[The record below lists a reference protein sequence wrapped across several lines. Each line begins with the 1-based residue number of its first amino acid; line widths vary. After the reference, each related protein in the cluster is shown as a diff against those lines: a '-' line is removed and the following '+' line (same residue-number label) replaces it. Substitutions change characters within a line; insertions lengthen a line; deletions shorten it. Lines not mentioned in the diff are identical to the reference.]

1 VTAGPFRRVLVG
13 WDASADAAAALGIA
27 ASIIGGSEGDVVAL
41 TVMQEAPRLEA
52 TDEQDSQRDAVRRRA
67 DAHFAQVRQA
77 TAGAGS
83 VRMSLK
89 IIEDRQVGRAVCD
102 YAAEHGFDLLVL
114 GRSGDGARLR
124 PRLGRVAEAA
134 ARDCAIPVLLIGP
147 R

>member
-1 VTAGPFRRVLVG
+1 
-13 WDASADAAAALGIA
+13 
-27 ASIIGGSEGDVVAL
+27 
-41 TVMQEAPRLEA
+41 MQETPRLEA
-52 TDEQDSQRDAVRRRA
+52 ADEPDSQRDAIRRQA

-77 TAGAGS
+77 AAGAGS

-89 IIEDRQVGRAVCD
+89 IIEDRQVGRAVCA

-114 GRSGDGARLR
+114 GRSGDGTRLR
-124 PRLGRVAEAA
+124 QRLGRVAEAA

>member
-1 VTAGPFRRVLVG
+1 VLVG

-41 TVMQEAPRLEA
+41 AVLREAPRLEA
-52 TDEQDSQRDAVRRRA
+52 TDENDSQRDAIRRRA

-77 TAGAGS
+77 AAGAAS

-102 YAAEHGFDLLVL
+102 YAAENGFHLLVL

-134 ARDCAIPVLLIGP
+134 ARDCAIPVLLVGP